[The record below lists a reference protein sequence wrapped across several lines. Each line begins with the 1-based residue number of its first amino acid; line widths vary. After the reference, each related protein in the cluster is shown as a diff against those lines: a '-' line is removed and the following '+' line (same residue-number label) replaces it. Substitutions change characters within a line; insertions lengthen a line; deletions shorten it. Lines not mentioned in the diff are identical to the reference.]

1 MTYQVIY
8 TTYHNGK
15 YISDIIG
22 SGESENKLDDFQ
34 INLSSWDEL
43 DSFYEKYG
51 LIVGFNIWKFK
62 KGRLIS
68 FFSNHLPFGDY
79 ADIKEWKTK
88 DLNITFTVK
97 YILKNS

>member
-15 YISDIIG
+15 YINEI
-22 SGESENKLDDFQ
+22 SGKIESKNKPNNFQ
-34 INLSSWDEL
+34 INLSSWSQL
-43 DSFYEKYG
+43 NSFHERYG
-51 LIVGFNIWKFK
+51 LLVAFNIWNFK

-68 FFSNHLPFGDY
+68 FFSNHLPLGDY

-88 DLNITFTVK
+88 DLNIIFTIQ
-97 YILKNS
+97 YFENT